1 MTLTGWVVFD
11 LSETGSNAFLDDN
24 SEFAAPPMAS
34 LRELEHAA
42 MQIEKDDNIDSD
54 EYYRWLK
61 MLISPGSSFR
71 WCKAQS
77 LCHR

>member
-1 MTLTGWVVFD
+1 
-11 LSETGSNAFLDDN
+11 
-24 SEFAAPPMAS
+24 MAS

-61 MLISPGSSFR
+61 MLISPGSSLGGAR
-71 WCKAQS
+71 PKACVTDEQGH
-77 LCHR
+77 L